1 LNEVIILREWEEKER
16 EREKEM
22 REYERRIMRI
32 YIHDK
37 IKRTRVVY

>member
-32 YIHDK
+32 YIHNK
-37 IKRTRVVY
+37 INQTRVVY

>member
-1 LNEVIILREWEEKER
+1 LNEVIILREWEERER

-32 YIHDK
+32 YIFE
-37 IKRTRVVY
+37 VV

>member
-32 YIHDK
+32 YIFE
-37 IKRTRVVY
+37 VV